1 MKTKSQIIGGNFE
14 GEISLVC
21 NHYKQLGFAVI
32 DKTPEPI
39 KQLGK
44 KDKKGHFKACRDKK
58 AQPDFKGVHKGVPI
72 CFDAKAT
79 ESERF
84 SLSNILPW
92 QVNYLSDFRKAGGD
106 AFILLKIKSEVF
118 ILDIK
123 RINNLTALG
132 IKSVRPEDFTESEKV
147 DTSKGYVDFLGV
159 LS

>member
-1 MKTKSQIIGGNFE
+1 MNKSQIIGARLE
-14 GEISLVC
+14 ESVKLVC
-21 NHYKQLGFAVI
+21 ELYRKRGFAVI

-44 KDKKGHFKACRDKK
+44 MDKKGHFKACRDKK
-58 AQPDFKGVHKGVPI
+58 AQPDFKGVHTGMPI

-92 QVNYLSDFRKAGGD
+92 QVKYLNDFRKSGGA

-132 IKSVRPEDFTESEKV
+132 IKSVRAEDFTEDEKV

-159 LS
+159 L

>member
-1 MKTKSQIIGGNFE
+1 MNKSQIIGKCFE
-14 GEISLVC
+14 ERVKLVC
-21 NHYKQLGFAVI
+21 ELYRNSGFAVI

-44 KDKKGHFKACRDKK
+44 MDSKGHFKACYDKK

-92 QVNYLSDFRKAGGD
+92 QVEYLNDFRKSGGA
-106 AFILLKIKSEVF
+106 AFVLLKIKSEVF

-132 IKSVRPEDFTESEKV
+132 IKSVRAEDFTEDEKV
-147 DTSKGYVDFLGV
+147 DMSKGYVDFLGA
-159 LS
+159 L

>member
-1 MKTKSQIIGGNFE
+1 MNKSQIIGKCFE
-14 GEISLVC
+14 ERVKLVC
-21 NHYKQLGFAVI
+21 ELYRKRGFAVI

-44 KDKKGHFKACRDKK
+44 MDKKGYFKACRDKK
-58 AQPDFKGVHKGVPI
+58 AQPDFKGVHIGMPI

-92 QVNYLSDFRKAGGD
+92 QIEYLNDFRKSGGV
-106 AFILLKIKSEVF
+106 AFVLLKIKSEVF

-132 IKSVRPEDFTESEKV
+132 IKSVRAEDFTEDEKV

-159 LS
+159 L

>member
-1 MKTKSQIIGGNFE
+1 MNKSQIIGAKLEESVKF
-14 GEISLVC
+14 VC
-21 NHYKQLGFAVI
+21 ELYRKKGFAVI

-44 KDKKGHFKACRDKK
+44 MDKKGHFKACRDKK

-92 QVNYLSDFRKAGGD
+92 QVKYLNDFRKAGGA
-106 AFILLKIKSEVF
+106 AFVLLKIKSEVF

-123 RINNLTALG
+123 RINNLAALG
-132 IKSVRPEDFTESEKV
+132 VKSVRPEDFTEDEKV

-159 LS
+159 L

>member
-1 MKTKSQIIGGNFE
+1 MNKSQIIGARLE
-14 GEISLVC
+14 ESAKLVC
-21 NHYKQLGFAVI
+21 ELYRKRGVAVI

-39 KQLGK
+39 RQLGK
-44 KDKKGHFKACRDKK
+44 MDSHGRFKACYEKK

-92 QVNYLSDFRKAGGD
+92 QVKYLNDFRKAGGA
-106 AFILLKIKSEVF
+106 AFVLLKIKSEVF

-123 RINNLTALG
+123 RINNLAALG
-132 IKSVRPEDFTESEKV
+132 VKSVRPEDFTEDEKV

-159 LS
+159 L

>member
-1 MKTKSQIIGGNFE
+1 MNKSQIIGAKLE
-14 GEISLVC
+14 ESVRLVC
-21 NHYKQLGFAVI
+21 EMYRKRGFAVI

-44 KDKKGHFKACRDKK
+44 MDKKGHFKACRDKK

-92 QVNYLSDFRKAGGD
+92 QVKYLNDYRKAGGA
-106 AFILLKIKSEVF
+106 AFVLLKIKSEVF

-123 RINNLTALG
+123 RINNLAALG
-132 IKSVRPEDFTESEKV
+132 IKSVRAEDFTEDEKV

-159 LS
+159 L

>member
-1 MKTKSQIIGGNFE
+1 MNKSQIIGARLE
-14 GEISLVC
+14 ESAKLVC
-21 NHYKQLGFAVI
+21 ELYKKRGFAVI

-44 KDKKGHFKACRDKK
+44 MDKKGHFKACRDKK

-92 QVNYLSDFRKAGGD
+92 QVKYLNDFRKAGGA
-106 AFILLKIKSEVF
+106 AFVLLKIKSEVF

-123 RINNLTALG
+123 RVNNLTALG
-132 IKSVRPEDFTESEKV
+132 IKSVRAEDFTEDEKV

-159 LS
+159 L

>member
-1 MKTKSQIIGGNFE
+1 MNKSQIIGARLE
-14 GEISLVC
+14 ESVRLVC
-21 NHYKQLGFAVI
+21 ELYRKRGVAVI

-39 KQLGK
+39 RQLGK
-44 KDKKGHFKACRDKK
+44 MDKKGHFKACRDKK

-92 QVNYLSDFRKAGGD
+92 QVKYLNDFRKAGGA
-106 AFILLKIKSEVF
+106 AFVLLKIKSEVF

-123 RINNLTALG
+123 RVNNLTALG
-132 IKSVRPEDFTESEKV
+132 IKSVRAEDFTEDEKV

-159 LS
+159 L

>member
-1 MKTKSQIIGGNFE
+1 M
-14 GEISLVC
+14 
-21 NHYKQLGFAVI
+21 
-32 DKTPEPI
+32 
-39 KQLGK
+39 
-44 KDKKGHFKACRDKK
+44 DKKGHFKACRDKK
-58 AQPDFKGVHKGVPI
+58 AQPDFKGVHEGVPI

-92 QVNYLSDFRKAGGD
+92 QVEYLNDFRKSGGD

-123 RINNLTALG
+123 RINNLAALG
-132 IKSVRPEDFTESEKV
+132 VKSVRAEDFTEDEKV

-159 LS
+159 L

>member
-1 MKTKSQIIGGNFE
+1 MNKSQIIGARLE
-14 GEISLVC
+14 ESVKLVC
-21 NHYKQLGFAVI
+21 DIYRKRGFAVI

-44 KDKKGHFKACRDKK
+44 MDKKGHFKACYEKR
-58 AQPDFKGVHKGVPI
+58 AQPDFKGVHMGMAI

-92 QVNYLSDFRKAGGD
+92 QVNYLNDFRKSGGA
-106 AFILLKIKSEVF
+106 AFVLLKIKSEVF

-123 RINNLTALG
+123 RINNLAALG
-132 IKSVRPEDFTESEKV
+132 IKSVRPEDFTEDEKV

-159 LS
+159 L

>member
-1 MKTKSQIIGGNFE
+1 MNKSQIIGARLE
-14 GEISLVC
+14 ESVKLVC
-21 NHYKQLGFAVI
+21 DIYRKRGFAVI

-44 KDKKGHFKACRDKK
+44 MDKKGHFKACRDKK
-58 AQPDFKGVHKGVPI
+58 AQPDFKGVHKGMPI

-92 QVNYLSDFRKAGGD
+92 QVKCLDDFRKSGGA
-106 AFILLKIKSEVF
+106 AFVLLKIKSEVF

-132 IKSVRPEDFTESEKV
+132 IKSVRAEDFTEDEKV

-159 LS
+159 L

>member
-1 MKTKSQIIGGNFE
+1 MNKSQIIGGRFE
-14 GEISLVC
+14 ESAKLVC
-21 NHYKQLGFAVI
+21 ELYRKKGFAVI

-44 KDKKGHFKACRDKK
+44 MDKKGHFKACRDKK

-92 QVNYLSDFRKAGGD
+92 QVKYLNDFRKAGGA
-106 AFILLKIKSEVF
+106 AFVLLKIKSEVF

-123 RINNLTALG
+123 RVNNLTALG
-132 IKSVRPEDFTESEKV
+132 IKSVRPEDFTEDEKV

-159 LS
+159 L

>member
-1 MKTKSQIIGGNFE
+1 MNKSQIIGAKLE
-14 GEISLVC
+14 ESVRLVC
-21 NHYKQLGFAVI
+21 EMYRKRGFAVI

-44 KDKKGHFKACRDKK
+44 MDKKGHFKACRDKK
-58 AQPDFKGVHKGVPI
+58 AQPDFKGVHKSVPI

-92 QVNYLSDFRKAGGD
+92 QVKYLNDFRKSGGA
-106 AFILLKIKSEVF
+106 AFVLLKIKSEVF

-132 IKSVRPEDFTESEKV
+132 IKSVRPEDFTEDEKV

-159 LS
+159 L

>member
-1 MKTKSQIIGGNFE
+1 MNKSQIIGKCFE
-14 GEISLVC
+14 ERVKLVC
-21 NHYKQLGFAVI
+21 DIYRKRGVAVI

-39 KQLGK
+39 RQLGK
-44 KDKKGHFKACRDKK
+44 MDSHGRFKACYEKK
-58 AQPDFKGVHKGVPI
+58 AQPDFKGVHKGVLI

-92 QVNYLSDFRKAGGD
+92 QVEYLNAFRKSGD
-106 AFILLKIKSEVF
+106 AAFVLLKIKSEVF

-132 IKSVRPEDFTESEKV
+132 IKSVKAEDFTEDEKV

-159 LS
+159 L

>member
-1 MKTKSQIIGGNFE
+1 MNKSQIIGKCFE
-14 GEISLVC
+14 ERVKLVC
-21 NHYKQLGFAVI
+21 EMYRKRGVAVI

-39 KQLGK
+39 RQLGK
-44 KDKKGHFKACRDKK
+44 MDSHGRFKACYEKK

-92 QVNYLSDFRKAGGD
+92 QVEYLNDFRKAGGD

-118 ILDIK
+118 IFDIK
-123 RINNLTALG
+123 RINKLTAFG
-132 IKSVRPEDFTESEKV
+132 EKSVTADDFIEDERV

-159 LS
+159 L

>member
-1 MKTKSQIIGGNFE
+1 MNKSQIIGARLE
-14 GEISLVC
+14 ESAKLVC
-21 NHYKQLGFAVI
+21 ELYRKKGFAVI

-44 KDKKGHFKACRDKK
+44 MDSHGRFKACYEKK
-58 AQPDFKGVHKGVPI
+58 AQPDFKGVHMGMAI
-72 CFDAKAT
+72 CFDTKAT

-84 SLSNILPW
+84 QLSNVTPW
-92 QVNYLSDFRKAGGD
+92 QVEYLSDFCKSGGD

-123 RINNLTALG
+123 RVNNLAALG
-132 IKSVRPEDFTESEKV
+132 VKSVRPEDFTEDEKV

-159 LS
+159 L

>member
-1 MKTKSQIIGGNFE
+1 MNKSQIIGKCFE
-14 GEISLVC
+14 ERVKLVC
-21 NHYKQLGFAVI
+21 ELYRKRGFAVI

-39 KQLGK
+39 RQLGK
-44 KDKKGHFKACRDKK
+44 MDKKGHFKACRDKK

-92 QVNYLSDFRKAGGD
+92 QVEYLNDFRKSGGA
-106 AFILLKIKSEVF
+106 AFVLLKIKSEVF

-132 IKSVRPEDFTESEKV
+132 IKSVRPEDFTEDEKV

-159 LS
+159 L